1 MSFHSSQELAA
12 DCSAPTCLD
21 GVLSDTSSGT
31 TTASESSPLE
41 SGTESWPPLQSSLTC
56 VSSHSPVQPTNTE
69 ELRMWLQQ
77 AFPAS
82 HSLSEGSNSE
92 KPTSETCGPQR
103 QMSFAVFDRDA
114 SCWRTSQG
122 SLFLDTSEQCS
133 VIWPRWGS
141 MHDGECWEVTTL
153 EPPSVENESGYLPT
167 PRASVGT
174 HGICWKRAKSGD
186 HRSQIEDYLASLSL
200 NHGGQVTRGLTVN
213 ADFQD
218 WLMVWPTGWSDL
230 KPLGT
235 DRFHVWR
242 QSHINFS
249 VKDEITDER

>member
-1 MSFHSSQELAA
+1 MSFHSSLVLEAG
-12 DCSAPTCLD
+12 CLEPIYSD
-21 GVLSDTSSGT
+21 GALWVTSNGT
-31 TTASESSPLE
+31 TTASESSQPE
-41 SGTESWPPLQSSLTC
+41 SEMESCQPHQSSLTC

-82 HSLSEGSNSE
+82 RFPSLESNME
-92 KPTSETCGPQR
+92 KTTIETCGPQR

-114 SCWRTSQG
+114 SCWKTSQG
-122 SLFLDTSEQCS
+122 SLFLDTSEQSS

-141 MHDGECWEVTTL
+141 MLDGECWEVTTL

-186 HRSQIEDYLASLSL
+186 HRSQIEDYLAWLSL
-200 NHGGQVTRGLTVN
+200 NHGGQVVSGRTVN

-218 WLMVWPTGWSDL
+218 WLMVWPTAWTDL
-230 KPLGT
+230 KPLETGRFQAWLQAHSPYSQT
-235 DRFHVWR
+235 D
-242 QSHINFS
+242 
-249 VKDEITDER
+249 KEAA